1 MMKGSTSFEPW
12 ISTRELMNCN
22 QMVYEHDSSVL
33 HEIGTGIF
41 IKIMHK
47 KEGIWE
53 EALQNKHVFKNTI
66 RN

>member
-1 MMKGSTSFEPW
+1 
-12 ISTRELMNCN
+12 MNCN

-33 HEIGTGIF
+33 HEIGIGIF
-41 IKIMHK
+41 IKIMQK
-47 KEGIWE
+47 KGIWE

>member
-1 MMKGSTSFEPW
+1 
-12 ISTRELMNCN
+12 MNCN

-33 HEIGTGIF
+33 HEIGIGIF
-41 IKIMHK
+41 IKIMQK

-53 EALQNKHVFKNTI
+53 EALQNKHVFKNTV